1 LLFATRLMPV
11 LSLTAVTVAFVMT
24 APVGSATLP
33 LIEPVMMPWPYMEEA
48 PMAKNNINMSVDSGE
63 RPHADFNEKVLE
75 LRSDIKSISLTG
87 TWNCG
92 TKQSKKNAEYGN
104 WGEHVQF
111 ACQIGIL
118 GRK

>member
-1 LLFATRLMPV
+1 
-11 LSLTAVTVAFVMT
+11 
-24 APVGSATLP
+24 
-33 LIEPVMMPWPYMEEA
+33 MEEA

-63 RPHADFNEKVLE
+63 RPHADINEKVLE